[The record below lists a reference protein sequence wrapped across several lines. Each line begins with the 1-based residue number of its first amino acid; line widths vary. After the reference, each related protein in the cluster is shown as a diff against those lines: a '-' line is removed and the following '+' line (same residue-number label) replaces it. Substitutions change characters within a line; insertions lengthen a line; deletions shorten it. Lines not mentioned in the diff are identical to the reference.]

1 MKKKYKIILI
11 TCAMTCT
18 IAGLFWKL
26 RSQGKDKGI
35 MIRPEEDCPVGS
47 IISYCQKDEAWSDD
61 KLGKSVYR
69 MGGSGCL
76 ISCIAAGLSSECQ
89 NLGIGKIITAGEL
102 NQLFGQH
109 GVYNQQGD
117 IVWGRIEDAMP
128 EVEVF
133 VASSV
138 DSNEIE
144 ELLKEGHY
152 PIIKVKV
159 EGTKTAHWVMLVGSE
174 DGEYL
179 CMDPLEKDGKLIP
192 LSRHGGVVYRMRCV
206 YWAE

>member
-1 MKKKYKIILI
+1 MGF
-11 TCAMTCT
+11 T
-18 IAGLFWKL
+18 INRG
-26 RSQGKDKGI
+26 
-35 MIRPEEDCPVGS
+35 
-47 IISYCQKDEAWSDD
+47 YC
-61 KLGKSVYR
+61 V
-69 MGGSGCL
+69 
-76 ISCIAAGLSSECQ
+76 
-89 NLGIGKIITAGEL
+89 
-102 NQLFGQH
+102 
-109 GVYNQQGD
+109 
-117 IVWGRIEDAMP
+117 GRIEDAMP

>member
-1 MKKKYKIILI
+1 MKKKYKMILI

-18 IAGLFWKL
+18 LAGLFWKL
-26 RSQGKDKGI
+26 RNQGKDKGVFI
-35 MIRPEEDCPVGS
+35 KPEEDYPVGS
-47 IISYCQKDEAWSDD
+47 IISYCQKDEAWKDD

-76 ISCIAAGLSSECQ
+76 ISCIAAGLSSEHQ
-89 NLGIGKIITAGEL
+89 NLGIGRIITAGEL
-102 NQLFGQH
+102 NELFGQNDI
-109 GVYNQQGD
+109 YNRQGD
-117 IVWGRIEDAMP
+117 IVWGRIEDTMP
-128 EVEVF
+128 EVEVL

-138 DSNEIE
+138 NSKEIE
-144 ELLKEGHY
+144 QLLKEGHY

-159 EGTKTAHWVMLVGSE
+159 EGTGTAHWVMLAGSE

-179 CMDPLEKDGKLIP
+179 CMDPLEKDGELIP
-192 LSRHGGVVYRMRCV
+192 LSRHGGVVYRMRCI